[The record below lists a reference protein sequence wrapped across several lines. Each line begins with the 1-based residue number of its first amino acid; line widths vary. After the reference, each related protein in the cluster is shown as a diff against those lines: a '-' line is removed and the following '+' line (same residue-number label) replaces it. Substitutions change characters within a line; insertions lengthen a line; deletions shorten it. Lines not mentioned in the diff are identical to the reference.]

1 MMRKNVLVLLVASII
16 LCGFERGVRADAYFY
31 DDFSDGDVSNY
42 GCISDPSDPCYTC
55 GEYFVDGADYV
66 TGPYSLRF
74 DMDNHPDNQDPC
86 SYVSA
91 SLNQTI
97 QEGNTVY
104 LAFYT
109 KFSANHYWDDDE
121 FNKHLEIRG
130 SPSSNARL
138 LFNIGRW
145 EVGQLQGMGL
155 YSSDTYKAL
164 PFLGTVNGGEV
175 WRPYNSPDGVSFIQ
189 NLDMENPVYCE
200 TGEWYSIVIRADMVS
215 SRNGTLEMWVN
226 GIKVIEQHQV
236 RTTIDGTPYATTF
249 MGGTHNQPT
258 YDVGINSTKSYD
270 DYLITDSWQDIVDGG
285 YLTDP
290 EANNPPTRA
299 NPFPTGIL
307 PTGTT
312 SANISL
318 TTDKQA
324 VCRYSNNS
332 GTNYTNMPYN
342 FTYTNLTN
350 HSTQI
355 SGLENGNTYIYYI
368 RCNSTDGFV
377 NTDDFNITFSVDG
390 HKADL
395 NDDGVIS
402 MRELIAYI
410 ARWKANDRVTKV
422 EVLEARD
429 IWFAGGVY

>member
-1 MMRKNVLVLLVASII
+1 MRKIMLVLMVSAVAFG
-16 LCGFERGVRADAYFY
+16 GFGWIVRAETYFY

-42 GCISDPSDPCYTC
+42 GCISNPTDPCYTC

-109 KFSANHYWDDDE
+109 KFSANHYWDNDE
-121 FNKHLEIRG
+121 LNKHLEIRG

-138 LFNIGRW
+138 LFCIGRW

-155 YSSDTYKAL
+155 YSSDTHKAL
-164 PFLGTVNGGEV
+164 PHLYTVNGGEG
-175 WRPYNSPDGVSFIQ
+175 WRPYNSPDGGTFIQ
-189 NLDMENPVYCE
+189 NLDMETPVYCE
-200 TGEWYSIVIRADMVS
+200 TGKWYSIVIRVDMVS

-285 YLTDP
+285 YLMDP
-290 EANNPPTRA
+290 EANNPPYRS
-299 NPFPTGIL
+299 NPFPTGTL
-307 PTGTT
+307 SSGTT
-312 SANISL
+312 LTNISL

-324 VCRYSNNS
+324 ICRYSNIPN
-332 GTNYTNMPYN
+332 TNYTDMLFN
-342 FTYTNLTN
+342 FTNTNSTS
-350 HSTQI
+350 HSTQV
-355 SGLENGNTYIYYI
+355 SGLENGLTYTYYV
-368 RCNSTDGFV
+368 RCNSSDGYV
-377 NTDDFNITFSVDG
+377 NEDDGNITFSIGG

-395 NDDGVIS
+395 NDDGLIN
-402 MRELIAYI
+402 MPELMVFI
-410 ARWKANDRVTKV
+410 ARWKACDGVSKEEV
-422 EVLEARD
+422 EEARG
-429 IWFAGGVY
+429 IWFSGGVY